1 MLAITTPGIE
11 RDHRPGDEARV
22 KVTIGAAMKTTR
34 LAPLGMIVSLSSSL
48 SPSANRLQQPE
59 RADDVRP
66 LAQLRNRQHLALGIG
81 QIGDRDQQRHDD
93 RQHLA
98 RR

>member
-1 MLAITTPGIE
+1 MLAMTTPASNGITAQATS
-11 RDHRPGDEARV
+11 ARV

-34 LAPLGMIVSLSSSL
+34 LAPLGMIVSLTQQL
-48 SPSANRLQQPE
+48 EPVGDRLQQPE

-66 LAQLRNRQHLALGIG
+66 LAQLRIGQHLALGIG
-81 QIGDRDQQRHDD
+81 VVGDRQQQRHDD
-93 RQHLA
+93 RQDLE